1 MGITIHRD
9 FEQNS
14 EEWYAARNGIL
25 TASELKLIITA
36 KTLKPA
42 NNDKMRAHAFEI
54 AAQRINGPRLDEE
67 SYQSW
72 AMMRG
77 HEEEE
82 LARNLYIEHFDNVE
96 QVGFIT
102 NDDHGFTLGYSPDG
116 IVQDDGLIECK
127 SRDAKFQ
134 VQTAHEYLTENKTPD
149 DYFIQLQGGLMIS
162 GRNWIDLLSYSNGM
176 DMIVMR
182 VERDPVIE
190 EAILAAADVFE
201 KQVAAAMDSYYTLK
215 RNKSFRTIPTTYK
228 KRELIL

>member
-1 MGITIHRD
+1 MTITIHRD

-14 EEWYAARNGIL
+14 DEWYVARNGIL

-54 AAQRINGPRLDEE
+54 AAQRINGPRLDQDT
-67 SYQSW
+67 YQSW
-72 AMMRG
+72 AMERG

-102 NDDHGFTLGYSPDG
+102 NDNHGFTLGYSPDG
-116 IVQDDGLIECK
+116 LVGDDGLIECK

-134 VQTAHEYLTENKTPD
+134 VQTAHEWLTENKTPD
-149 DYFIQLQGGLMIS
+149 DYLIQVQGGMVAS
-162 GRNWIDLLSYSNGM
+162 QRNWLDLLSYSNGM

-182 VERDPVIE
+182 AERDPIIE
-190 EAILAAADVFE
+190 EAILEACDVFE

-215 RNKSFRTIPTTYK
+215 RDKSHRTVPTRYR
-228 KRELIL
+228 KRDIIV